1 MINAEGTGFARANLM
16 SSYFDLQP
24 AVAAS
29 GARTAA
35 SSLTLLFH
43 CLAHVGSGLA
53 DFKPA

>member
-24 AVAAS
+24 AIAAS
-29 GARTAA
+29 RARTAA

-43 CLAHVGSGLA
+43 WLAHVGSGLA